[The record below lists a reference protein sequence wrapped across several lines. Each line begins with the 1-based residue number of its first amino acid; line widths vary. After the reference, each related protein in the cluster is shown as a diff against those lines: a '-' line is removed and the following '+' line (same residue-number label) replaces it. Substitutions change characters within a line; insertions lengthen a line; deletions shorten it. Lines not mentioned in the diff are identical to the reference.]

1 MNHVVEWDDNRGN
14 GIDVDELSD
23 VIREIQRDA
32 SKGKVEIRVGTA
44 WQGRT
49 RSETTVESH
58 SIGGERVARKFNI
71 ARPVKLEPTLVV
83 G

>member
-1 MNHVVEWDDNRGN
+1 MNHVVEWDDNRHN

-23 VIREIQRDA
+23 VIREFHRD
-32 SKGKVEIRVGTA
+32 A